1 LTGRLSC
8 LSYNLSLPDSTPD
21 AQEDQVLQALPNPA
35 AANNGGAY
43 GATYGLVTPMGNP
56 CAEPELAILTGA
68 AMLAAR
74 ATSPSPDSRTRLS
87 DYIGAIGPALAS
99 FDQTP
104 LAAAG
109 FACTCYYLRGPEAEA
124 ADIAALEAR
133 FGYPVITSTLA
144 IRAMATAHGIRRL
157 ALIAPY
163 PAWLFAE
170 ARRYYAAVGL
180 DIVAQAGLP
189 QDLADTR
196 GIYRLTPADVARMA
210 AGLDVRDA
218 EAVLIGGTGMPS
230 LSCIAGNSTALPMF
244 SSNLALA
251 AALLGSHLDAAG
263 RQAISQGM
271 LAKQARWRD
280 RLALW
285 GKAGP

>member
-1 LTGRLSC
+1 LTEGLYC
-8 LSYNLSLPDSTPD
+8 LSYNLSGLDS
-21 AQEDQVLQALPNPA
+21 ALVRQEGEALHTRPILVP
-35 AANNGGAY
+35 ANNGGAY
-43 GATYGLVTPMGNP
+43 GASFGLVTPMGNP

-68 AMLAAR
+68 AMLSAR
-74 ATSPSPDSRTRLS
+74 ATSPSPDSRTRLH
-87 DYIGAIGPALAS
+87 DYIDAIAPALAS

-104 LAAAG
+104 LTAAG

-124 ADIAALEAR
+124 ADVAALEQR

-144 IRAMATAHGIRRL
+144 IRAMAAAHGARRL

-163 PAWLFAE
+163 PGWLFAE
-170 ARRYYAAVGL
+170 AKRYFAAVGL

-196 GIYRLTPADVARMA
+196 GIYRLIPADVATMA

-230 LSCIAGNSTALPMF
+230 LSCIAGNTTRLPMF

-251 AALLGSHLDAAG
+251 AALIGAHLDEAG

-271 LAKQARWRD
+271 LAKQARWRE

-285 GKAGP
+285 GQA